1 MQRVMYA
8 AVSMAP
14 MIPTMVKAQ
23 YPLRPDDNRI
33 SSLDQKPA
41 SGKIPA
47 SAADAMTKVVNVGGM
62 YLRRPPMSFFM
73 SKLWCE
79 PEWLTDPAP
88 RNRQALKKAWV
99 NRWKIPPTQAPHARA
114 MTM

>member
-47 SAADAMTKVVNVGGM
+47 SAAEAITKVTYVVGM

-73 SKLWCE
+73 SKLWWE
-79 PEWLTDPAP
+79 PEWLTEPAP
-88 RNRQALKKAWV
+88 RNRHALKNAWV
-99 NRWKIPPTQAPHARA
+99 KRWKTPPT
-114 MTM
+114 